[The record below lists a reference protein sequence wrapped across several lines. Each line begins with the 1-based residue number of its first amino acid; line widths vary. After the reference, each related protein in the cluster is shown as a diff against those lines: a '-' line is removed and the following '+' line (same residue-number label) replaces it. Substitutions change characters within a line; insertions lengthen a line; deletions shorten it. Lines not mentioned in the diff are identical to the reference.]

1 MIFIFEVGVDLKEVF
16 FEEKKSCLTFF
27 MDITWNQYSVS
38 LKLKLDIS
46 HHNMLFFFTCSI
58 WLFFGTCIE
67 KYEKDI
73 NGDLHWIVEVLNS
86 VFTD

>member
-1 MIFIFEVGVDLKEVF
+1 MSHSNVLSNFKNIIMIFIFEVGVDLKEVF

-46 HHNMLFFFTCSI
+46 HHNMLFFS
-58 WLFFGTCIE
+58 LVPFGCF
-67 KYEKDI
+67 
-73 NGDLHWIVEVLNS
+73 LVPVLKNMRK
-86 VFTD
+86 T